1 MRDLT
6 PLELQA
12 VCGGIQAMP
21 APRPRTDLRRIV
33 LALISRILRPA
44 PRPAPVPSVSYTN
57 SA

>member
-44 PRPAPVPSVSYTN
+44 PRPAPVPSVSYT
-57 SA
+57 